1 MTAVLMLCVL
11 LWARDGQEVALAAYE
26 DQVLQLVPA
35 HGGRV
40 VSRVRAVDGSDGSV
54 DDPYEVH
61 VIEFPSDDA
70 LDAYMLDPRR
80 TALAEERDAA
90 IARTQLLRVERV

>member
-1 MTAVLMLCVL
+1 MRPVLTVCVL
-11 LWARDGQEVALAAYE
+11 LWAHAGQEVALAAYE

-40 VSRVRAVDGSDGSV
+40 VSRVRTTVAGA

-61 VIEFPSDDA
+61 VIEFASDDA
-70 LDAYMLDPRR
+70 LDAYMNDQRR
-80 TALAEERDAA
+80 VALSEERDLA
-90 IARTQLLRVERV
+90 IARTQLLRVEPV

>member
-1 MTAVLMLCVL
+1 MRAVLTVCVL

-40 VSRVRAVDGSDGSV
+40 VSRVRTTRGAP

-70 LDAYMLDPRR
+70 LDAYMNDPRR
-80 TALAEERDAA
+80 VALAEERNSA
-90 IARTQLLRVERV
+90 IARTQLLRVEPV